1 MRGRV
6 QRFAA
11 VAGAGLAWFALLL
24 QLALTSQQMADAGEG
39 AMTALCRFLGYFTV
53 LTNLLVALA
62 FTAAATAGPV
72 KRRGWTPRL
81 SLMTGIAANIVLVA
95 IGYTLLLRQI
105 WNPAGAQLVADR
117 LLHDAIP
124 LSFVA
129 YWFFF
134 EAGAGLDGRDLLRWT
149 LWPIVFFGVALIRGL
164 MSGWYPYPF
173 IDVGALGPVRA
184 LVNAVGLLV
193 GFALISAAGLA
204 VARWRAAPITVDAHA
219 PPD

>member
-1 MRGRV
+1 MRLGA

-11 VAGAGLAWFALLL
+11 IAGAGLTWFALLL
-24 QLALTSQQMADAGEG
+24 QLALTSQLLAGAGEG
-39 AMTALCRFLGYFTV
+39 AMTALFRFLGYFTV

-62 FTAAATAGPV
+62 FTAAAMAGPV
-72 KRRGWTPRL
+72 KRRDWTPRL
-81 SLMTGIAANIVLVA
+81 SIMTGIAANIVLVA

-117 LLHDAIP
+117 LLHDVIP

-149 LWPIVFFGVALIRGL
+149 LWPIVFFGVALLRGL
-164 MSGWYPYPF
+164 KSGWYPYPF

-193 GFALISAAGLA
+193 GFVLISAAGLA

-219 PPD
+219 PPN